1 MREQPNGLSSEQQLF
16 HFPLFSFYVHTTL
29 YSRVGSLLLAVVT
42 MVVVFVVVVFFFF
55 FFFFD
60 FLFSLA

>member
-29 YSRVGSLLLAVVT
+29 YSRVGSLLLVL
-42 MVVVFVVVVFFFF
+42 MVVVFVFFF

-60 FLFSLA
+60 FLLSLA